1 MEPTGG
7 ADSIDKAKRILEG
20 VFVRYSIDQIGKIFG
35 ARAKKVVYLFIRS
48 IIMVFII
55 ISAIVGFGANWKTW
69 TADDIKPKAIPIP
82 VSTPLPEP
90 PTTPPPPQN
99 VRGLSSYTN
108 PCQGESFEVIQQL
121 DDVWG
126 KEKPFSADVNDPSV
140 ISASESANSQVAKKY
155 PYPCKPPWE
164 VKLSFVPL
172 KEQSIGVFIEYEDV
186 FKVLLGDGDRQT
198 WKIEKNDFGR
208 KGPWAEFL
216 KEKLFNGKISINKEV
231 TIIISSKQKGNSLD
245 LDIKFRY
252 VPEGKDDYIWEER
265 LVNVEAK
272 ATDLVGVSARPF
284 RVGLNDSRF
293 RGTGSEIQFGTFS
306 IKEWN

>member
-1 MEPTGG
+1 MEPVGR
-7 ADSIDKAKRILEG
+7 ADGIDKAKRILEE
-20 VFVRYSIDQIGKIFG
+20 VFVRYPINLIEKIFG
-35 ARAKKVVYLFIRS
+35 ARAKKIVYLFFGS
-48 IIMVFII
+48 IIMGFII
-55 ISAIVGFGANWKTW
+55 TSAIVGFGANWKTW
-69 TADDIKPKAIPIP
+69 TADATKPNAIPTP
-82 VSTPLPEP
+82 VSTPQPEP
-90 PTTPPPPQN
+90 PKTPLQN
-99 VRGLSSYTN
+99 VRGLTSYTN

-198 WKIEKNDFGR
+198 WKIEKNDLGR

-216 KEKLFNGKISINKEV
+216 KEKLVNGKISMNKEV
-231 TIIISSKQKGNSLD
+231 TIIISSKQKRNSLD

-252 VPEGKDDYIWEER
+252 VPEGKNDYIREER
-265 LVNVEAK
+265 LVNIEAK
-272 ATDLVGVSARPF
+272 ATDLVGVPARPF

-306 IKEWN
+306 IKEWK